1 MSWFCWLLLRRVCP
15 CLCQGQVYQAA
26 WPQRVFGWKT
36 ALQRA
41 FGALEDVFPSMSFR
55 MLADVC
61 FIACLPLETGYLI
74 AVGSLETL
82 RLTLGCC
89 RWLFGLKVSS
99 VSVVAVK
106 RNIVISDIQCWHVFG
121 VKVTSECLEL
131 LYRDAII
138 TFSYVVNL

>member
-1 MSWFCWLLLRRVCP
+1 MLFLSELFFNELVLLASFASCLSMFVPRAGISSSLASKSFRMKNSFTESLRSAGRCV
-15 CLCQGQVYQAA
+15 LHA
-26 WPQRVFGWKT
+26 
-36 ALQRA
+36 
-41 FGALEDVFPSMSFR
+41 MSFR

-61 FIACLPLETGYLI
+61 FIACLPLATGYFI

-106 RNIVISDIQCWHVFG
+106 RNIVISDIQC
-121 VKVTSECLEL
+121 
-131 LYRDAII
+131 
-138 TFSYVVNL
+138 